1 MRLTNSGEVVAFLL
15 ARVLT
20 YGFMFF
26 ASPFLLAP
34 LYVQLLQSGGRS
46 LMVAASEGVSV
57 VVWLVTLLLFLLFR
71 AGFGAVPEIVA
82 PPDRQAAVVTSGGE
96 IGAFLLSVVIVL
108 AAVTALNIL
117 VMPGVYASFR
127 AGGGGSTALVAIP
140 LGVAIVSGVVF
151 FLLFV
156 ALRAAMSR
164 PAATQLSP

>member
-1 MRLTNSGEVVAFLL
+1 MRLTNSGEVIAFLL

-20 YGFMFF
+20 YGFMFI
-26 ASPFLLAP
+26 ASPFLFAP
-34 LYVQLLQSGGRS
+34 LYVQLMHSGGRS
-46 LMVAASEGVSV
+46 LVMVVSEGVSV

-82 PPDRQAAVVTSGGE
+82 PPDRRAAVATSGSE
-96 IGAFLLSVVIVL
+96 IGAFLVSIVIVL
-108 AAVTALNIL
+108 AAVTALNIW

-127 AGGGGSTALVAIP
+127 ASGGVGTALMVIP

-156 ALRAAMSR
+156 ALRAAMSA
-164 PAATQLSP
+164 PAASQTSP